1 MIVGLVAAKN
11 NSNRFP
17 EKNKFIYN
25 NKPLFWHSVEPLL
38 HSSLIDDVYV
48 ITDSTEIQDYCK
60 LNNVKTIWRPKNA
73 TRNDDKLINI
83 LRYAYYS
90 LDIDYDIVVSIMA
103 NCPGNYSSN
112 IEKGINLIKNN
123 NIKEVRSFDKNGI
136 ENGVMILD
144 KEVIQDNRD
153 ISYYLGSIQTNAKEI
168 HYKNELEGKTL

>member
-17 EKNKFIYN
+17 GKNKFIYN

-73 TRNDDKLINI
+73 TRNDDKLIRKRN
-83 LRYAYYS
+83 
-90 LDIDYDIVVSIMA
+90 
-103 NCPGNYSSN
+103 
-112 IEKGINLIKNN
+112 
-123 NIKEVRSFDKNGI
+123 
-136 ENGVMILD
+136 
-144 KEVIQDNRD
+144 
-153 ISYYLGSIQTNAKEI
+153 
-168 HYKNELEGKTL
+168 